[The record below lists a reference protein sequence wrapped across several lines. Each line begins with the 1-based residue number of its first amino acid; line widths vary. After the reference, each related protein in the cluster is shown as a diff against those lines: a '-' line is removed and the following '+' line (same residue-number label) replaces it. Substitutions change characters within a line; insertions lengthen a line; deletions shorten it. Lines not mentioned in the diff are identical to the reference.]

1 MQTIKNAILRMAIN
15 KGALQEGLWGNFFT
29 KTSNFQIYVK
39 QLKQMT
45 TIKVITVIDEVFS
58 SEDHGINENVEVCEK
73 VTAQNND
80 TADIGSFLKQFLN
93 D

>member
-1 MQTIKNAILRMAIN
+1 
-15 KGALQEGLWGNFFT
+15 
-29 KTSNFQIYVK
+29 
-39 QLKQMT
+39 MT